1 MIYIY
6 HNPRCTKSRQGLALL
21 EEKGLDIQVIKYLDQ
36 GLKESEVKGL
46 LEALDYTPMEL
57 IRKNEAIWKSDY
69 KGKDLSDMEI
79 IKAMVDPPKLM
90 ERPVVINQ
98 DKAVVG
104 RPTEKILEIL

>member
-46 LEALDYTPMEL
+46 LEALDITPMEL

-79 IKAMVDPPKLM
+79 IKAMVDHPKLM
-90 ERPVVINQ
+90 ERPIVINQ